1 MRIGITGDTH
11 GSAQAIRRILQ
22 QTPPI
27 ELWLHT
33 GDYAADANRLHDATG
48 IKTVRVRGNCDLL
61 DDGSKYDEYLE
72 IEGYK
77 IWLTSLANTIGSRP
91 ARINSGAGYR
101 GVRSYAC
108 ADGRVLCGNA
118 AGESRQSFP
127 PPRRLGAL
135 LCGAN
140 TAGGAD
146 AAGGIFQGLSRWLRK
161 FCAVSKNRLTI
172 PRNDVVYTEIS
183 CKTG

>member
-77 IWLTSLANTIGSRP
+77 IWLTHGHRYIERNVQADLGYWAKQLGQDPSRP
-91 ARINSGAGYR
+91 RGGSEPCFAVLTLQAG
-101 GVRSYAC
+101 
-108 ADGRVLCGNA
+108 
-118 AGESRQSFP
+118 Q
-127 PPRRLGAL
+127 
-135 LCGAN
+135 
-140 TAGGAD
+140 
-146 AAGGIFQGLSRWLRK
+146 
-161 FCAVSKNRLTI
+161 I
-172 PRNDVVYTEIS
+172 PQVEFFKV
-183 CKTG
+183 